1 VNYIKQIERYDPKT
15 AKDEAIKRAI
25 LRFIEKNQDDVLTRI
40 NSIAHFTA
48 SSIILNE
55 DSSKMLMIHH
65 KIYNTWTWQG
75 GHADGEEDL
84 LKVALKEAYEE
95 TGLQNLMVIK
105 EGNEPVIRL
114 DILPVREHI
123 KYGEFITSHLHLNA
137 AFVFLASE
145 KESLNLNAKETNDIR
160 WVVRQ
165 EIDSYGNEAEITP
178 IYHELIS
185 RAETVL

>member
-1 VNYIKQIERYDPKT
+1 MNYIKQIERYDPKT

-84 LKVALKEAYEE
+84 LSILRDRFA
-95 TGLQNLMVIK
+95 
-105 EGNEPVIRL
+105 EPNG
-114 DILPVREHI
+114 D
-123 KYGEFITSHLHLNA
+123 
-137 AFVFLASE
+137 
-145 KESLNLNAKETNDIR
+145 
-160 WVVRQ
+160 
-165 EIDSYGNEAEITP
+165 
-178 IYHELIS
+178 
-185 RAETVL
+185 